1 MDVAE
6 HKEDEHEEMVE
17 HRPSDSIP
25 KSPGFTLQIPQK
37 PKRFRFSLLGG

>member
-17 HRPSDSIP
+17 HRSACRNVLGELAAYEPSRAS
-25 KSPGFTLQIPQK
+25 GFDG
-37 PKRFRFSLLGG
+37 FRV